1 MERETQWASGGG
13 LWFSVFFLSVFYTGR
28 KHINT
33 HLTYIFACLH
43 NSRAKP
49 LPLLHPQ
56 TQMHTQPHYYYE
68 VFFVIKG

>member
-1 MERETQWASGGG
+1 MEGEAEWPSGGG
-13 LWFSVFFLSVFYTGR
+13 LWLSVFLSVFYTGR

-43 NSRAKP
+43 NSHSHNP
-49 LPLLHPQ
+49 LPPLHPQ
-56 TQMHTQPHYYYE
+56 TQMHTQPGNYYE